1 MDRQQEIQESFNKY
15 FQGFFPGKGQSLA
28 FLSSVS
34 SAKEKANDCIKKA
47 KSVAEENN
55 VVASEYYYLAGFVC
69 LGYLLNNGIVDS
81 LYEKGKDSA
90 KKAAEILPQDEEYL
104 IINLFYRI
112 LAIKKDN
119 IEAEKAFAILQQI
132 QKECPPF
139 HIIKNT
145 LFSVEWLEDR
155 YNELFE
161 GTLQDVYCKLEEAH
175 SGLCEDAALL
185 LKSFPA
191 AESKLM
197 AFYALSGIYL
207 ENDKLDEALRNA
219 KLGVEVLGNNV
230 EYDYH
235 DFSHCIWGECWT
247 LVGNINREKK
257 EYDFAESV
265 LEKGARLG
273 IISCMTSLAEMYENG
288 ESDDPDPKEAE
299 KYRNLAKA
307 TQEARDK
314 EQQEEEERA
323 RREEEARL
331 AEIRRQEE
339 EQRLAEELEAR
350 KEEIKR
356 KKSLLW
362 TGIAA
367 CAIAIIAGAIYLS
380 TETIV
385 DRVVKYQKAGLAVL
399 NVQKTG
405 PAPYAIVMDKKGIYY
420 DNRFSVIK
428 VLPVGTQINTRD
440 IQLHYDSDGLKA
452 LSTEAKQKLAITSS
466 RGYNIIYLSSS
477 SFLLIKKTL
486 SEDLLT
492 TPDVSVNQ
500 SYLIVKNAK
509 EKDFGNAT
517 VINVPSCKTDGH
529 EHLVWRLYS
538 DIMTRYGTDFRSSF
552 QGADYNKIIER
563 NYGHYVA
570 TISLSLIRGTAT
582 IIGTVEFDRLKK
594 DYAPKEVGTTAH
606 RESMKKTIRQIFR
619 DELIESFYVN
629 ATQLTGISNRRNM
642 RITSDDKY
650 TFVVNPNYYSGNEK
664 MALFRIN
671 NKTKEKKLIDSAM
684 EVEYQDYRIRVRK
697 YDTFLIFFDSHKDIY
712 YNYNGALIN

>member
-1 MDRQQEIQESFNKY
+1 MDRQQELLNSFNQFY
-15 FQGFFPGKGQSLA
+15 SNLFPEEGKTFA
-28 FLSSVS
+28 FISSVS
-34 SAKEKANDCIKKA
+34 AATEVAKECQRKGKAIE
-47 KSVAEENN
+47 EENRGI
-55 VVASEYYYLAGFVC
+55 ASEYYCLASFVC
-69 LGYLLNNGIVDS
+69 LEYMLENGKVES
-81 LYEKGKDSA
+81 LFDKGNEAAKRALTIIPEDYEYQIFTLIYRVISVNVEKDGA
-90 KKAAEILPQDEEYL
+90 EAAFEQ
-104 IINLFYRI
+104 
-112 LAIKKDN
+112 
-119 IEAEKAFAILQQI
+119 LQQI
-132 QKECPPF
+132 HKECPPF
-139 HIIKNT
+139 HIVSKA
-145 LFSVEWLEDR
+145 LFKPEWLEDV
-155 YNELFE
+155 YNHLFE
-161 GTLQDVYCKLEEAH
+161 KNLQNVCLKLSDNEGLQEEA
-175 SGLCEDAALL
+175 AIL
-185 LKSFPA
+185 LKMFPGTV
-191 AESKLM
+191 SKLM
-197 AFYALSGIYL
+197 AFYGLAGIYL
-207 ENDKLDEALRNA
+207 SQDKDDEALRNA
-219 KLGVEVLGNNV
+219 KLGVEVLGNNI

-235 DFSHCIWGECWT
+235 EFEHRLWGECWA
-247 LVGNINREKK
+247 LVGIINRKKK
-257 EYDFAESV
+257 EYDFAEGV
-265 LEKGARLG
+265 LEKGAKLG
-273 IISCMTSLAEMYENG
+273 IVSCMLPLAEMYENG
-288 ESDDPDPKEAE
+288 ESDEPNPKEAE
-299 KYRNLAKA
+299 KYRNLAKI
-307 TQEARDK
+307 TQEERDREK
-314 EQQEEEERA
+314 QQEEDRV

-331 AEIRRQEE
+331 AKIRRQEE

-362 TGIAA
+362 AGIAT
-367 CAIAIIAGAIYLS
+367 CAIAIIAGVIYLS

-405 PAPYAIVMDKKGIYY
+405 SAPYAIVMDKKGIYY

-466 RGYNIIYLSSS
+466 RGYNVIYLSSS

-650 TFVVNPNYYSGNEK
+650 TFVVNPNYYSGNET